1 MSPITR
7 QNVESTYDHYAG
19 FYDLLFG
26 AVLQGGRRRMCDAV
40 RGLAPAALL
49 EVGIGTGL
57 TLAQYPAA
65 TAVTGIDLSRD
76 MLRHAQ
82 STGIATPL
90 LQVAYTNLKAYEQ
103 TLAG

>member
-7 QNVESTYDHYAG
+7 QNVESTYNHYAG

-57 TLAQYPAA
+57 GLSVVYGIVQQHRGSI
-65 TAVTGIDLSRD
+65 AV
-76 MLRHAQ
+76 Q
-82 STGIATPL
+82 SKAGQGTSFFIRLPGAGSPTP
-90 LQVAYTNLKAYEQ
+90 
-103 TLAG
+103 